1 MSSSIYEWEKKRD
14 SVKNQNKKLILKLS
28 KQKAKEINPL
38 ANKLH
43 EEVIEEV
50 NCLDC
55 ANCCTSIPPLVN
67 DTDVKRISKYLG
79 IKTTHFNEEYLTLDE
94 DGDKVMKTV
103 PCVFLG
109 EGNKCDIY
117 EVRPKA
123 CREYPHI
130 EQFEFMKNLKLHLTN
145 VSYCPIVYHVLERFK
160 SIKDFS

>member
-1 MSSSIYEWEKKRD
+1 MSSLIEDWESHKEA
-14 SVKNQNKKLILKLS
+14 SKNQYGKLILKLS
-28 KQKAKEINPL
+28 KQKAKEVNAI

-43 EEVIEEV
+43 DEVIKDV
-50 NCLDC
+50 DCLEC

-67 DTDVKRISKYLG
+67 DTDVKRISKFLA
-79 IKTTHFNEEYLTLDE
+79 IKNSRFNEEYLTIDE

-130 EQFEFMKNLKLHLTN
+130 DKYEFIKNLKLHLTN

-160 SIKDFS
+160 AH